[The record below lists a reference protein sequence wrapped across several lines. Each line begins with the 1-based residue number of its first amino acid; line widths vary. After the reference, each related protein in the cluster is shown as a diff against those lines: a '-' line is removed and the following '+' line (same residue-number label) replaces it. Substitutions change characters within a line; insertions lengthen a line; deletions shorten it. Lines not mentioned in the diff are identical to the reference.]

1 MRRNGFQSTRISR
14 TRGALAY
21 YFCPT
26 LLLQE
31 KRESLACRECR
42 RRHDH
47 CYRPGKSRRRAGS
60 PDRSKNYALSI
71 YEFRDFLVGSQEVT
85 GYERHSVGV
94 ATTILTQIQNQG
106 LRIRYQLKS
115 AFEFSFR
122 IRKTGEAVYAEVCET
137 S

>member
-71 YEFRDFLVGSQEVT
+71 YEFRDFAAAGQRLDARAAALGS
-85 GYERHSVGV
+85 
-94 ATTILTQIQNQG
+94 
-106 LRIRYQLKS
+106 RIDQALIIRRQQL
-115 AFEFSFR
+115 
-122 IRKTGEAVYAEVCET
+122 GEADSGIAQPRPKLHQRR
-137 S
+137 